1 MNSNVQLEELADGA
15 LAEKFQQVL
24 AKVVDNL
31 RDVNTSYKTK
41 RKITIQLD
49 FIQDESRED
58 VRCDVAVSC
67 KLAQPRPM
75 STRLAI
81 GRDLRTD
88 ELYVAE
94 YGKQIKGQMSIDDIV
109 KAAEPE
115 EKEQT
120 EKKVVNI
127 NKAIG

>member
-1 MNSNVQLEELADGA
+1 MNSDVQLEELADGA

-58 VRCDVAVSC
+58 VRCDVAVGC

-81 GRDLRTD
+81 GKDLRTD

>member
-1 MNSNVQLEELADGA
+1 MNSNVQLEELANGA

-41 RKITIQLD
+41 RRITIQLD

-58 VRCDVAVSC
+58 VRCDVAVGC
-67 KLAQPRPM
+67 KLAQPLPM

-94 YGKQIKGQMSIDDIV
+94 YGKQIKGQMSIDDIA
-109 KAAEPE
+109 KADEPE

-127 NKAIG
+127 IKAI

>member
-24 AKVVDNL
+24 AKVVGNL

-58 VRCDVAVSC
+58 VRCDVAVGC

-81 GRDLRTD
+81 GKDLRTD

>member
-41 RKITIQLD
+41 RRITIQLD

-58 VRCDVAVSC
+58 VRCDVAVGC

-75 STRLAI
+75 STKLAI

-94 YGKQIKGQMSIDDIV
+94 YGKQIKGQMSIDDIA
-109 KAAEPE
+109 KADEPE

-127 NKAIG
+127 IKAI

>member
-67 KLAQPRPM
+67 KLAQPKP
-75 STRLAI
+75 
-81 GRDLRTD
+81 DLRTD
-88 ELYVAE
+88 EIYVAE
-94 YGKQIKGQMSIDDIV
+94 YGKQIKGQMSLDDV
-109 KAAEPE
+109 AKTEESTAAD
-115 EKEQT
+115 EQSDS
-120 EKKVVNI
+120 KVVNI
-127 NKAIG
+127 NKAI

>member
-58 VRCDVAVSC
+58 VRCDVAVGC

>member
-67 KLAQPRPM
+67 KLAQPKSM

-81 GRDLRTD
+81 GKDLRTD
-88 ELYVAE
+88 EIYVAE
-94 YGKQIKGQMSIDDIV
+94 YGKQIKGQMSLDDV
-109 KAAEPE
+109 AKTEESTAAD
-115 EKEQT
+115 EQSDS
-120 EKKVVNI
+120 KVVNI
-127 NKAIG
+127 NKAI

>member
-1 MNSNVQLEELADGA
+1 MNSNVQLEELANGA

-41 RKITIQLD
+41 RRITIQLD

-58 VRCDVAVSC
+58 VRCDVAVGC

-94 YGKQIKGQMSIDDIV
+94 YGKQIKGQMSINDIV
-109 KAAEPE
+109 KTDEPE

-127 NKAIG
+127 NKAI

>member
-1 MNSNVQLEELADGA
+1 MNSNVQLEELANGA

-41 RKITIQLD
+41 RRITIQLD

-58 VRCDVAVSC
+58 VRCDVAVGC

-94 YGKQIKGQMSIDDIV
+94 YGKQIKGQMSIDDIA
-109 KAAEPE
+109 KADEPE

-127 NKAIG
+127 IKAI

>member
-1 MNSNVQLEELADGA
+1 
-15 LAEKFQQVL
+15 
-24 AKVVDNL
+24 
-31 RDVNTSYKTK
+31 
-41 RKITIQLD
+41 
-49 FIQDESRED
+49 
-58 VRCDVAVSC
+58 
-67 KLAQPRPM
+67 M

-109 KAAEPE
+109 KTDEPE

-127 NKAIG
+127 NKAI

>member
-24 AKVVDNL
+24 AKVVENL

-58 VRCDVAVSC
+58 VRCDVAVGC

>member
-1 MNSNVQLEELADGA
+1 MNSNVQLEEFANGA

-41 RKITIQLD
+41 RRITIQLD

-58 VRCDVAVSC
+58 VRCDVAVGC

-94 YGKQIKGQMSIDDIV
+94 YGKQIKGQMSIDDIA
-109 KAAEPE
+109 KADEPE

-127 NKAIG
+127 NKAI

>member
-1 MNSNVQLEELADGA
+1 MNSNVQLEELANGA

-41 RKITIQLD
+41 RRITIQLD

-58 VRCDVAVSC
+58 VRCDVAVGC

>member
-1 MNSNVQLEELADGA
+1 MNSNVQLEELANGA

-41 RKITIQLD
+41 RRITIQLD

-58 VRCDVAVSC
+58 VRCDVAVGC

-109 KAAEPE
+109 KTDEPE

-127 NKAIG
+127 NKAI

>member
-24 AKVVDNL
+24 AKAVDNL

-58 VRCDVAVSC
+58 VRCDVAKSEE
-67 KLAQPRPM
+67 
-75 STRLAI
+75 STAA
-81 GRDLRTD
+81 D
-88 ELYVAE
+88 E
-94 YGKQIKGQMSIDDIV
+94 QSDS
-109 KAAEPE
+109 
-115 EKEQT
+115 
-120 EKKVVNI
+120 KVVNI
-127 NKAIG
+127 NKAI

>member
-1 MNSNVQLEELADGA
+1 MNSNVQLEELANGA

-41 RKITIQLD
+41 RRITIQLD

-58 VRCDVAVSC
+58 VSCDVAVGC

-94 YGKQIKGQMSIDDIV
+94 YGKQIKGQMSIDDIA
-109 KAAEPE
+109 KADEPE

-127 NKAIG
+127 IKAI

>member
-1 MNSNVQLEELADGA
+1 MNSNVQLEELANGA

-41 RKITIQLD
+41 RRITIQLD

-58 VRCDVAVSC
+58 VICDVAVGC

-94 YGKQIKGQMSIDDIV
+94 YGKQIKGQMSIDDIA
-109 KAAEPE
+109 KADEPE

-127 NKAIG
+127 IKAI

>member
-49 FIQDESRED
+49 FIQDESGED
-58 VRCDVAVSC
+58 VRCDVAVGC

>member
-1 MNSNVQLEELADGA
+1 MNSNVQLEELANGA

-41 RKITIQLD
+41 RRITIQLD
-49 FIQDESRED
+49 FILDESRED
-58 VRCDVAVSC
+58 VRCDVAVGC

-109 KAAEPE
+109 KTDEPE

-127 NKAIG
+127 NKAI

>member
-58 VRCDVAVSC
+58 VRCDVAVGC

-81 GRDLRTD
+81 GKDLRTD

>member
-1 MNSNVQLEELADGA
+1 MNSNVQLEELANGA

-41 RKITIQLD
+41 RRITIQLD

-58 VRCDVAVSC
+58 VRCDVAVGC

-109 KAAEPE
+109 KTDEPE
-115 EKEQT
+115 EKEPT

-127 NKAIG
+127 NKAI

>member
-58 VRCDVAVSC
+58 VRCDVAVSSHSLSQC
-67 KLAQPRPM
+67 QQ
-75 STRLAI
+75 
-81 GRDLRTD
+81 DL
-88 ELYVAE
+88 
-94 YGKQIKGQMSIDDIV
+94 Q
-109 KAAEPE
+109 
-115 EKEQT
+115 
-120 EKKVVNI
+120 
-127 NKAIG
+127 

>member
-1 MNSNVQLEELADGA
+1 MNSNV
-15 LAEKFQQVL
+15 
-24 AKVVDNL
+24 
-31 RDVNTSYKTK
+31 
-41 RKITIQLD
+41 QLD

-58 VRCDVAVSC
+58 VRCDVAVGC

-109 KAAEPE
+109 KTDEPE

-127 NKAIG
+127 NKAI

>member
-1 MNSNVQLEELADGA
+1 MNSNVQLEELANGA

-24 AKVVDNL
+24 AKEVDNL

-41 RKITIQLD
+41 RRITIQLD

-58 VRCDVAVSC
+58 VRCDVAVGC

-109 KAAEPE
+109 KTDEPE
-115 EKEQT
+115 EKEPT

-127 NKAIG
+127 NKAI

>member
-94 YGKQIKGQMSIDDIV
+94 YGKQIKGQMSIDDIA
-109 KAAEPE
+109 KADEPE

-127 NKAIG
+127 IKAI

>member
-1 MNSNVQLEELADGA
+1 MNSNVQLEELANGA

-41 RKITIQLD
+41 RRITIQLD

-58 VRCDVAVSC
+58 VRCDVAVGC

-94 YGKQIKGQMSIDDIV
+94 YGKQIKGQMSIDDIA
-109 KAAEPE
+109 KADEPE

-127 NKAIG
+127 NKAI

>member
-41 RKITIQLD
+41 RRITIQLD

-58 VRCDVAVSC
+58 VRCDVAVGC

-109 KAAEPE
+109 KTDEPE

-127 NKAIG
+127 NKAI